1 MDVMV
6 KSSAGHDGAVAVGER
21 WMRNSD
27 KVAGRV
33 SAVQTRRGVTA
44 VDWDA
49 DDPDGVV
56 APMTR
61 LLAGDLPVRY
71 TKLG

>member
-1 MDVMV
+1 MGTMV
-6 KSSAGHDGAVAVGER
+6 EAPAGRDSEVAVGER
-21 WMRNSD
+21 WRRSSD
-27 KVAGRV
+27 GAEGRI